1 MMKKITANFLI
12 LILIFSL
19 HMPVF
24 AKKNV
29 KSESA
34 LDKRSAQTKIY
45 DTKSKTE
52 LMKIALNVLQDENYK
67 IINLDQDLGVITAVK
82 LSKRARPLRVK
93 IGYYTGF
100 LVMSGLSFG
109 IYATIFW
116 TWIKDAHTPY
126 NVEDTI
132 TLNVFDL
139 NSKQRKIRI
148 NSSEKVLAPHTLEK
162 TTLKS
167 IDDPEIQFYKDF
179 FTELDKEVFITKQ
192 NL

>member
-1 MMKKITANFLI
+1 MKKFTAYFLI
-12 LILIFSL
+12 FIMVFSL
-19 HMPVF
+19 HVPAF
-24 AKKNV
+24 AKKKV
-29 KSESA
+29 KVESA
-34 LDKRSAQTKIY
+34 LDKRSVQTKIY

-67 IINLDQDLGVITAVK
+67 IINLDNELGVITAVK

-116 TWIKDAHTPY
+116 VWIKDAHTPY
-126 NVEDTI
+126 NVENTI
-132 TLNVFDL
+132 TLNAFDL
-139 NSKQRKIRI
+139 NDKQRKIRI
-148 NSSEKVLAPHTLEK
+148 NSSEKVLAPHTMDK

-167 IDDPEIQFYKDF
+167 IQDPEIQFYKDF
-179 FTELDKEVFITKQ
+179 FTELDKEVFINKQ